1 MKPKNGAKLIFLNG
15 GKSVY
20 IQFSNGS
27 ESVSFDSKAEAIAA
41 IRDCVGLGKIT
52 KTDATKMEKAI
63 VLAENLIDND
73 PMMLA
78 GLAIPLM
85 LLAALFADEPEE
97 KEPSIIDPYVALCKC
112 GEKIPHA
119 YIYNGDGKK
128 ISPPFRF
135 KYEGLTFVERLLKT
149 ERISEG
155 DSAGLNTMID
165 LLSIPEHP
173 GLN

>member
-1 MKPKNGAKLIFLNG
+1 MKAKNGAKLIFLDE

-27 ESVSFDSKAEAIAA
+27 ESVSYDSKAEAIAA
-41 IRDCVGLGKIT
+41 IRDCVGMGKIT
-52 KTDATKMEKAI
+52 KSDANKLEKEI
-63 VLAENLIDND
+63 VLAENLQDND
-73 PMMLA
+73 PRMLA

-85 LLAALFADEPEE
+85 LLAALFAEEFEEEEPL
-97 KEPSIIDPYVALCKC
+97 ILDPYVDLCKC

-135 KYEGLTFVERLLKT
+135 KHEGLAFVERLLKT
-149 ERISEG
+149 ERITDG
-155 DSAGLNTMID
+155 DSSGLNTMID
-165 LLSIPEHP
+165 MLPLPEHP